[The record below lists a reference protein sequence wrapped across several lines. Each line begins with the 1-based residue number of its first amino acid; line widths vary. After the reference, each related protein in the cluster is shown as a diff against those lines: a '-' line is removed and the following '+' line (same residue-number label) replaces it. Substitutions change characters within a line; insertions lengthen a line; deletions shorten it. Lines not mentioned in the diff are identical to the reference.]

1 MATIHPTALVDR
13 QAELAHDVSIGPF
26 SVIGPHV
33 QIGAGSTIGSHCVIE
48 GHTRIGRNNRVWQF
62 CSLGAAP
69 QDKKYADEPTRLEI
83 GDDNTIREFCTFNTG
98 TVQDGGVTRIG
109 NDNWLMAYVHLAHDC
124 QLGSH
129 IIMANLAQLAGH
141 VHLDDHVFIGGQSG
155 VHQFVRVGAHA
166 MAGFQTRLSQDVPPF
181 ITVAGSPATAQ
192 GVNAE
197 GLRRR
202 GFSPERI
209 AAIKRMNRLL
219 YRENLT
225 LEAARERLTALHG
238 EPAGSDHTAEDAA
251 GMQADLTLMLG
262 FLQRAE
268 RGIVR

>member
-1 MATIHPTALVDR
+1 MAEIHPTALVDPR
-13 QAELAHDVSIGPF
+13 AELAASVTVGPY
-26 SVIGPHV
+26 SMVGPHV
-33 QIGAGSTIGSHCVIE
+33 RIGESTTIGSHCVIE
-48 GHTRIGRNNRVWQF
+48 GRTTIGRNNRIWQF

-69 QDKKYADEPTRLEI
+69 QDKKYVGEPTRLEI

-98 TVQDGGVTRIG
+98 TVQDGGVTRVG
-109 NDNWLMAYVHLAHDC
+109 NHNWLMAYVHIAHDC
-124 QLGSH
+124 QLGSY

-181 ITVAGSPATAQ
+181 MTVAGSPAAAQ

-209 AAIKRMNRLL
+209 TAIKRMNRLL

-225 LEAARERLTALHG
+225 LEAARERLTALQA
-238 EPAGSDHTAEDAA
+238 EPAEASADAA
-251 GMQADLTLMLG
+251 GMQADLTLMLD
-262 FLQRAE
+262 FLQQAE
-268 RGIVR
+268 RGIAR